1 MPRLRALPAAF
12 SVVILSGCGDTATS
26 QVQASST
33 FLVHDVRVVDGERV
47 AEHRNVLVRGGL
59 IDRIGGLE
67 LTPPPD
73 AEIIDGRDRSLL
85 PGLIDAH
92 VHLSENMDADLRQ
105 AASLGVTTVI
115 DMFNA
120 ANRLERIKAFR
131 SADGPDLA
139 DIRTVGVGASAPGG
153 HPSIMGGPSF
163 PTITRV
169 DEAARFID
177 ARVAEGSD
185 YIKVIYDDL
194 ASAGM
199 SLPMLDRETMA
210 AVIAAAHARGKKA
223 VVHAMSQQH
232 AIEALD
238 AGADRLAH
246 LFIGSDV
253 SPDFVRL
260 MVSHSA
266 FVIPTLGVLHGIC
279 GQPNGETIVG
289 DQLLLPYVRPDLRPM
304 LSMSLAAGG
313 RVASCAG
320 ADEAVRQ
327 LARQGVPILVGTD
340 APVPTQTYGA
350 SVHAELALLVG
361 PGLTPIQAL
370 AAATLSPAQVLA
382 LSDRGRVA
390 LGLRA
395 DLVLVNGDPTT
406 DILSTRRIDRVW
418 KRGVP
423 VERIKH

>member
-1 MPRLRALPAAF
+1 
-12 SVVILSGCGDTATS
+12 
-26 QVQASST
+26 
-33 FLVHDVRVVDGERV
+33 
-47 AEHRNVLVRGGL
+47 
-59 IDRIGGLE
+59 
-67 LTPPPD
+67 
-73 AEIIDGRDRSLL
+73 
-85 PGLIDAH
+85 
-92 VHLSENMDADLRQ
+92 
-105 AASLGVTTVI
+105 
-115 DMFNA
+115 
-120 ANRLERIKAFR
+120 
-131 SADGPDLA
+131 
-139 DIRTVGVGASAPGG
+139 
-153 HPSIMGGPSF
+153 
-163 PTITRV
+163 
-169 DEAARFID
+169 
-177 ARVAEGSD
+177 
-185 YIKVIYDDL
+185 
-194 ASAGM
+194 
-199 SLPMLDRETMA
+199 
-210 AVIAAAHARGKKA
+210 
-223 VVHAMSQQH
+223 
-232 AIEALD
+232 
-238 AGADRLAH
+238 
-246 LFIGSDV
+246 
-253 SPDFVRL
+253 
-260 MVSHSA
+260 
-266 FVIPTLGVLHGIC
+266 
-279 GQPNGETIVG
+279 VG